1 MGMLVYGLG
10 MVVVGGLWFFVPFAI
25 FGIKPLLQQLIA
37 EQHATRAMLTAMAT
51 PAQRE
56 LAAEFLT
63 PEPKPKLLERL
74 RGK

>member
-1 MGMLVYGLG
+1 
-10 MVVVGGLWFFVPFAI
+10 MVLLGGLWLFVPFAI

-56 LAAEFLT
+56 LAAEFLA
-63 PEPKPKLLERL
+63 PEPKPRLIERL

>member
-1 MGMLVYGLG
+1 